1 MKTDAFITKFEENR
15 TYERSYYMNPA
26 RWEEAIGHIPEI
38 QDVAQWTTPVKY
50 MDSTNTH
57 VSDNIKELPEDT
69 GGIYMF
75 FIQGPTLPFIERYI
89 AYIGRAQY
97 TESQNI
103 RKRANEYFAESQRTN
118 SRPKIANMF
127 KHWKPYLF
135 FQYFPCRDNSIIQR
149 CEANLIHA
157 IIPPFNDDIP
167 DRIIV
172 QNPQNAF

>member
-1 MKTDAFITKFEENR
+1 MHKRDQSDA
-15 TYERSYYMNPA
+15 A
-26 RWEEAIGHIPEI
+26 C
-38 QDVAQWTTPVKY
+38 
-50 MDSTNTH
+50 
-57 VSDNIKELPEDT
+57 
-69 GGIYMF
+69 GIYMF

-89 AYIGRAQY
+89 AYIGRAQF
-97 TESQNI
+97 TDSQNI
-103 RKRANEYFAESQRTN
+103 RKRANEYFPESQRAD

-127 KHWKPYLF
+127 KHWKPYLY
-135 FQYFPCRDNSIIQR
+135 FQYFPCKDNSIIQR